1 MIATAEI
8 SLYPLHENYEE
19 VIIEYIL
26 KLRQYEGLRV
36 ETNGM
41 STQVFGEYDTLM
53 AALTAESK
61 AVFESG
67 KAVFELSTQHHHD
80 HLVCLS
86 CGKVIFPNK

>member
-26 KLRQYEGLRV
+26 KLKEYNGLRV

-53 AALTAESK
+53 AAIAAESK
-61 AVFESG
+61 TVFESG
-67 KAVFELSTQHHHD
+67 KAVLLIKLIGADRSKENLPEI
-80 HLVCLS
+80 L
-86 CGKVIFPNK
+86 K

>member
-1 MIATAEI
+1 MKATAEI

-19 VIIEYIL
+19 VIIDYIL

-53 AALTAESK
+53 AALTTESK

-67 KAVFELSTQHHHD
+67 KAVLMMKLIGADRSKENLPD
-80 HLVCLS
+80 VL
-86 CGKVIFPNK
+86 K

>member
-19 VIIEYIL
+19 VIIDYIL
-26 KLRQYEGLRV
+26 KLRKYEGLRV

-41 STQVFGEYDTLM
+41 STQIFGEYDTLM
-53 AALTAESK
+53 AALTTENK

-67 KAVFELSTQHHHD
+67 KAVLMMKLIGADRSKENLPD
-80 HLVCLS
+80 VL
-86 CGKVIFPNK
+86 K

>member
-41 STQVFGEYDTLM
+41 STQVFGEYDLLM
-53 AALTAESK
+53 AALTAENK
-61 AVFESG
+61 AVFESC
-67 KAVFELSTQHHHD
+67 KAVLMMKLIGSDRSKENLPEI
-80 HLVCLS
+80 L
-86 CGKVIFPNK
+86 K

>member
-1 MIATAEI
+1 MKATAEI

-26 KLRQYEGLRV
+26 KLREYQGLRV

-41 STQVFGEYDTLM
+41 STQIFGEYDTLM
-53 AALTAESK
+53 AALTTENK

-67 KAVFELSTQHHHD
+67 KAVLMIKLIGSDRSKENLPD
-80 HLVCLS
+80 IL
-86 CGKVIFPNK
+86 K

>member
-26 KLRQYEGLRV
+26 KLKEYNGLRV

-53 AALTAESK
+53 AAIAVESK
-61 AVFESG
+61 TVFESG
-67 KAVFELSTQHHHD
+67 KAVLLIKLIGADRSKENLPEI
-80 HLVCLS
+80 L
-86 CGKVIFPNK
+86 K

>member
-1 MIATAEI
+1 MKATAEI

-19 VIIEYIL
+19 VIIDYIL

-41 STQVFGEYDTLM
+41 STQVFGDYDTVM

-67 KAVFELSTQHHHD
+67 KAVLMMKLIGADRSKENLPD
-80 HLVCLS
+80 VL
-86 CGKVIFPNK
+86 K

>member
-1 MIATAEI
+1 MKATAEI

-19 VIIEYIL
+19 VIIDYIL
-26 KLRQYEGLRV
+26 KLRQHEGLRV

-53 AALTAESK
+53 AALTAENK

-67 KAVFELSTQHHHD
+67 KAVLMMKLIGADRSKENLPD
-80 HLVCLS
+80 VL
-86 CGKVIFPNK
+86 K

>member
-1 MIATAEI
+1 MKTTAEI

-26 KLRQYEGLRV
+26 KLRQYDGLRV

-41 STQVFGEYDTLM
+41 STQVFGEYDTVM

-61 AVFESG
+61 TVFESG
-67 KAVFELSTQHHHD
+67 KAVLLIKLIGADRSKENLPEI
-80 HLVCLS
+80 L
-86 CGKVIFPNK
+86 K